1 MHVDKDEVEV
11 ACREWSDRRVRLAKT
26 RLLQCMPPTIVSF
39 VTVELDG
46 NNLVIQRGDGSHV
59 ETVLNTFIIDEK
71 ETEDVRTWLMLIQY
85 PDEIEPLVATLSRKY
100 GRR

>member
-1 MHVDKDEVEV
+1 
-11 ACREWSDRRVRLAKT
+11 
-26 RLLQCMPPTIVSF
+26 MPPTIVSF

-46 NNLVIQRGDGSHV
+46 NNLVIQRGDGNHV
-59 ETVLNTFIIDEK
+59 ETVLSMFIIDEK

-85 PDEIEPLVATLSRKY
+85 PDEIEPLVATLSQKY